1 MAATKEDSSEYPQ
14 RVRSLEP
21 STRFP
26 KCCGLWPFS
35 RATQHLQKLEVAAP
49 PAILQKEAKK
59 VKKNPLFEKTP
70 RSYRVGAAIQ
80 PRVDLSRVVKWP
92 KSRAYGISF

>member
-1 MAATKEDSSEYPQ
+1 M
-14 RVRSLEP
+14 
-21 STRFP
+21 
-26 KCCGLWPFS
+26 
-35 RATQHLQKLEVAAP
+35 
-49 PAILQKEAKK
+49 LQKEAKK

-92 KSRAYGISF
+92 KSRLGILFASTERRSCGMSSGIRNW

>member
-1 MAATKEDSSEYPQ
+1 M
-14 RVRSLEP
+14 
-21 STRFP
+21 
-26 KCCGLWPFS
+26 
-35 RATQHLQKLEVAAP
+35 
-49 PAILQKEAKK
+49 LQKEAKK